1 MSDYV
6 VLTLDELLQ
15 KLEDQKKLHLEVTMK
30 MLSAD
35 NASLYPLDFI
45 GISASKRSMSLI
57 GGFITMI
64 RDRNFICAAPLLRL
78 QLDNSLRFYAAF
90 LVENPHE
97 LAMGFIEGKSIK
109 DFKERGTN
117 KKLTDSLLV
126 ERLAEHHPW
135 ITNVY
140 KETSGYIHLSDKHL
154 FNAMGKKNSKQ
165 KSVQFIGGEK
175 DSFITEEN
183 RFEATYLMI
192 QLTTVLL
199 WLLHSWTLT
208 KETPN
213 TEEWIKKHGKPKN
226 NRL

>member
-1 MSDYV
+1 MTEKTI
-6 VLTLDELLQ
+6 LTLEELLQ
-15 KLEDQKKLHLEVTMK
+15 KLEEQKKLHVEVTMK
-30 MLSAD
+30 MLSAG
-35 NASLYPLDFI
+35 NANMYPLDFLA
-45 GISASKRSMSLI
+45 ISASKRSMSLI

-64 RDRNFICAAPLLRL
+64 RDENFICAAPLLRL
-78 QLDNSLRFYAAF
+78 QLDNSLRFYASF
-90 LVENPHE
+90 LVNDPHE
-97 LAMGFIEGKSIK
+97 LANGFIEGKLIR
-109 DFKERGTN
+109 DFTERRTN

-154 FNAMGKKNSKQ
+154 FNAMGKKDDKQ
-165 KSVQFIGGEK
+165 KLQLIGGEK
-175 DSFITEEN
+175 DSFITDKN

-192 QLTTVLL
+192 ELTTVLL

-213 TEEWIKKHGKPKN
+213 VDEWIKKHGKPKN
-226 NRL
+226 EK